1 MAATENELTGHS
13 LTDTLHPDDRDA
25 VLTVAHD
32 LVALRSQRSQLLSV
46 RSQPRAGAARYGAL
60 SLSAVLDS
68 KSSSFLLI
76 AQLQLVDKPF
86 S

>member
-1 MAATENELTGHS
+1 MAAAENELAGHA
-13 LTDTLHPDDRDA
+13 LTDVLHPDDCES

-32 LVALRSQRSQLLSV
+32 LVAQRAQRSQLLSV
-46 RSQPRAGAARYGAL
+46 RSNPRSGPMRYGAL
-60 SLSAVLDS
+60 SLSVVLDS
-68 KSSSFLLI
+68 KSSPFLLI